1 MTKFQLATMSL
12 AVVGAVSYHLSQKS
26 VPKDAGPLVV
36 LFHAYLVAS
45 ALCLVVVLLTAG
57 APGRAELLRPHPIS
71 LALGVGVLMIEV
83 GVLLMYRSGW
93 PVGRAALISTLLA
106 TVVLLPIGYWFF
118 GETLPPL
125 KVAGLVTCLAGTILL
140 CW

>member
-1 MTKFQLATMSL
+1 MTKLQLATMIL
-12 AVVGAVSYHLSQKS
+12 AVVGAASYHLAQKS

-36 LFHAYLVAS
+36 LFHAYLAAA
-45 ALCLVVVLLTAG
+45 ALCLAIVLFNAG
-57 APGRAELLRPHPIS
+57 EQARAELLRPRPIS
-71 LALGVGVLMIEV
+71 LSLGMCVLAIEV

-93 PVGRAALISTLLA
+93 PVGRAALIGNLLA
-106 TVVLLPIGYWFF
+106 TAVLLPIGYWFF

-125 KVAGLVTCLAGTILL
+125 KIAGLAACLAGAILL

>member
-1 MTKFQLATMSL
+1 MTKFQLASMGL
-12 AVVGAVSYHLSQKS
+12 AVAGAVSYHLSQKS

-45 ALCLVVVLLTAG
+45 ALCLVVVLFTAG
-57 APGRAELLRPHPIS
+57 EQGRSELLGPRPVS
-71 LALGVGVLMIEV
+71 LALGVCVLAIEV
-83 GVLLMYRSGW
+83 GVLLIYRSGW
-93 PVGRAALISTLLA
+93 PVGRAALINTLFA
-106 TVVLLPIGYWFF
+106 TAALLPVGYWLF

-125 KVAGLVTCLAGTILL
+125 KVAGLAVCVVGVVLL